1 MCTYIMYLRT
11 ALALGLELGSVQPY
25 YALQDLK
32 KALKRQVKAGTQFA
46 VHLSEYPATPADL
59 PQELFREAYVDEKPL
74 TQEEVNEF
82 SVNKAS
88 SSAGAVSLRRRKTSD
103 ALALVPASAQSQP
116 SSSHNAGPGIETL
129 VNGMMGFFQELRGL
143 TNVHAQQQQGSA
155 LNNLQVFKTTSK
167 TAEPVTEPKTLN
179 APVEPVTEPKKAE
192 IADRAT
198 LPTAETQDHEED
210 GEPAKVEDVD
220 PKLVAAALQ
229 QRKVATPKPKAKGK
243 AKAKAAAAK
252 AKASAKPKAKAVAKT
267 KAKAAAAV
275 SSHHAPK
282 DPGLGGGTVWWGGGK
297 IQCNHPE
304 HYRLFIRTTDRCDR
318 KIRRGS
324 GAWARCLEAI
334 KNGP

>member
-32 KALKRQVKAGTQFA
+32 KGLKRQVKAGTQLA

-74 TQEEVNEF
+74 TQEEVNEL

-88 SSAGAVSLRRRKTSD
+88 SSVGAVSLRRRKTSD
-103 ALALVPASAQSQP
+103 ALAFVPASAQSQP
-116 SSSHNAGPGIETL
+116 SSSHNAGPGIETF
-129 VNGMMGFFQELRGL
+129 VNGMMGFFQNL
-143 TNVHAQQQQGSA
+143 HAQQQQGSA
-155 LNNLQVFKTTSK
+155 LSNLQIFKNTSK
-167 TAEPVTEPKTLN
+167 PAEVKNKDT
-179 APVEPVTEPKKAE
+179 PVEPVTEPKKAE
-192 IADRAT
+192 TIADRAT
-198 LPTAETQDHEED
+198 LPTAETQDPEED

-229 QRKVATPKPKAKGK
+229 QRKVATPKPKAKAKGK

-282 DPGLGGGTVWWGGGK
+282 DPGIGGGTVWWGGGK
-297 IQCNHPE
+297 IQCNHAE

>member
-82 SVNKAS
+82 SMNKAS
-88 SSAGAVSLRRRKTSD
+88 SSACAVSLRRRKTSD

-116 SSSHNAGPGIETL
+116 SSSHNAGPGIESF
-129 VNGMMGFFQELRGL
+129 VNGMMGFFQNVHGF
-143 TNVHAQQQQGSA
+143 TNLHAQQQQGSA
-155 LNNLQVFKTTSK
+155 LNNLQVFKNTSK
-167 TAEPVTEPKTLN
+167 PAEVKNQNKDT
-179 APVEPVTEPKKAE
+179 PVEPVTEPKKAE
-192 IADRAT
+192 TIADHAT
-198 LPTAETQDHEED
+198 LPTARPRTED

-229 QRKVATPKPKAKGK
+229 QRKVATPKPKAKAKGK

-267 KAKAAAAV
+267 KAKV
-275 SSHHAPK
+275 
-282 DPGLGGGTVWWGGGK
+282 GWRQNTM
-297 IQCNHPE
+297 
-304 HYRLFIRTTDRCDR
+304 RT
-318 KIRRGS
+318 
-324 GAWARCLEAI
+324 L
-334 KNGP
+334 

>member
-46 VHLSEYPATPADL
+46 VHLLEYPATPADL

-88 SSAGAVSLRRRKTSD
+88 SSEGVVSLRRRKTSD

-116 SSSHNAGPGIETL
+116 SSSHNAGPGLETF
-129 VNGMMGFFQELRGL
+129 VNGMMGFFQNVQGF
-143 TNVHAQQQQGSA
+143 TNLHAQLQQQGSA
-155 LNNLQVFKTTSK
+155 LSNLQVFKNTSK
-167 TAEPVTEPKTLN
+167 TAEVKNQNKDT
-179 APVEPVTEPKKAE
+179 PVEPVTEPKKAE
-192 IADRAT
+192 TIADHAT
-198 LPTAETQDHEED
+198 LPTADPQDPEED
-210 GEPAKVEDVD
+210 GELAKVEDVD

-282 DPGLGGGTVWWGGGK
+282 DPGIGSGTVWWGGGK
-297 IQCNHPE
+297 IQCNHAE